1 MSEQDQSAS
10 PLPRRNVI
18 AAAVATVVAVI
29 VGVIGVVFWQSE
41 QSDGPQGQEPPA
53 AAAPGEPVV
62 QRLADMP
69 AGTADAHR
77 SGAENAASDQ
87 IPEAATADSSAMS
100 ADPAAPGAELL
111 PPSFDIVRVS
121 PDGRAVIAGKAAPG
135 AQVTVSAGEKRIG
148 TVTADDRGDWVLVPD
163 APIPPGDQILSLQAK
178 SGSTGAISSSQSAII
193 SIPERPDE
201 EVLVAITEPNAP
213 TRQLVQGAAGELAH
227 LPADKPFISVAAID
241 LLLAGDKA
249 EGSDKG
255 EADGAADAGTAIFS
269 GRARAGSRVNLYL
282 DDQFIG
288 TTTANKSGVWLLRSG
303 VAVAAGT
310 HRLRVDQIGAAGE
323 VLLRAEVQFVRQAA
337 GSLSISGQQ
346 VHILRGNYLWQ
357 IARNLF
363 GAGHAYSYIYNEN
376 RDQIRDPD
384 LIYPGQ
390 IFAIPVSEP
399 ADRTP

>member
-10 PLPRRNVI
+10 PLPRRSVI
-18 AAAVATVVAVI
+18 AAAVATVVTVI
-29 VGVIGVVFWQSE
+29 VGVIGVVLWQSE
-41 QSDGPQGQEPPA
+41 QSGGPQGQEPPA
-53 AAAPGEPVV
+53 AAAPGAPVM

-69 AGTADAHR
+69 VGT
-77 SGAENAASDQ
+77 SDQ
-87 IPEAATADSSAMS
+87 VPEAATADSSAMS

-121 PDGRAVIAGKAAPG
+121 PDGRAVIAGTAAPG

-213 TRQLVQGAAGELAH
+213 TRQLVQGAAGELAQ
-227 LPADKPFISVAAID
+227 LPAAGKPFISVAAID

-249 EGSDKG
+249 EGGDRS